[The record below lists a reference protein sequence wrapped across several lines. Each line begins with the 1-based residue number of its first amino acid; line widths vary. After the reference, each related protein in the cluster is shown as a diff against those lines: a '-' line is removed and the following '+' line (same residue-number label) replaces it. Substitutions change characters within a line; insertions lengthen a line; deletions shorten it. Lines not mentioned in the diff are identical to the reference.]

1 MASRPQRRGAF
12 PQPFRPFTLAPF
24 GILAALAIVLAC
36 APLTMTASAQGTPV
50 GCEPAAPST
59 PAASTGAIPEIPP
72 VTAPEGATE
81 VTMGYIPVSI
91 FAPVFVAYEKGYFAE
106 RGLDVTLEQFPGGS
120 DIVLQTATGDLDLGI
135 SGTGPAFW
143 NAASQ
148 DLGVEIIAP
157 GHAEGS
163 PVATPLMISAAAC
176 RDGSIASVA
185 DLAGK
190 RVAVNAPGAT
200 EYWLD
205 AALRTAGL
213 TIADVDLQF
222 LSFPDAV
229 VALESGALDAA
240 MIGEPLATR
249 AEQEGLAVRLLS
261 DFPVQDIQPT
271 MIFGNQSWL
280 EANPD
285 AATSFVAGYLQASRD
300 LTTNFNDPMHLA
312 IIQKYTEVAPELIA
326 ASVKPVYSMDGAISL
341 DSLTLLQTFFRDRGQ
356 LDYDTDIDPATLVN
370 TRYVDGANAQL
381 GQ

>member
-1 MASRPQRRGAF
+1 MTSRTRR
-12 PQPFRPFTLAPF
+12 R
-24 GILAALAIVLAC
+24 AALRSTFRATALLAVVVMITSGMS
-36 APLTMTASAQGTPV
+36 LHIGLAQGTP
-50 GCEPAAPST
+50 AACSPGPSSS
-59 PAASTGAIPEIPP
+59 PVAEIGPIPELSP
-72 VTAPEGATE
+72 VVAPEGATQI
-81 VTMGYIPVSI
+81 TMGYIPVSI

-106 RGLDVTLEQFPGGS
+106 QGLDVTLEQLPGGS

-148 DLGVEIIAP
+148 NLGVTVIAP

-163 PVATPLMISAAAC
+163 PVATPLMISSRAC
-176 RDGSIASVA
+176 EDGSITNVA

-190 RVAVNAPGAT
+190 RVSVNAPGAT
-200 EYWLD
+200 EFWLD

-213 TIADVDLQF
+213 SIADVKLQF

-249 AEQEGLAVRLLS
+249 AEQEGIAVRLLA

-280 EANPD
+280 DANPD
-285 AATSFVAGYLQASRD
+285 AAASFVAGYLRASRD
-300 LTTNFNDPMHLA
+300 LTANFNDPLHLA
-312 IIQKYTEVAPELIA
+312 IIQRYTEVPPQLIA
-326 ASVKPVYSMDGAISL
+326 ESVKPVYSTDGTISL
-341 DSLTLLQTFFRDRGQ
+341 ESLSLLQEFFRDRGQ
-356 LDYDTDIDPATLVN
+356 LDYEEDIDPATLVD
-370 TRYVDGANAQL
+370 TQYVDSANTL
-381 GQ
+381 LNP